1 MAFDTVKGALSSI
14 YGRLEMLAAV
24 DDTHLSHFMNIL
36 HWLPHLHLPL
46 SDDMRVRASA
56 WPIDSF

>member
-1 MAFDTVKGALSSI
+1 MAFDTAKGALSSI

-36 HWLPHLHLPL
+36 LWPPHLPL
-46 SDDMRVRASA
+46 PSSDGMRVRAST